1 MPNINNIPTTQY
13 IGPRIIPHF
22 ANPSEW
28 SINRE
33 YDALSIVT
41 QGGNTYWAKTN
52 VPAGIQISN
61 TTYWYLSAYP
71 DAQIQQYRAEVQA
84 YAQEVEG
91 YSGRISDLEDD
102 VEDNTRDIGN
112 QRTAINALNTQVAAL
127 QARKKMLVIGDSLSG
142 STYVAAN
149 ARWCAKLAG
158 YLNADLYVFSANG
171 AGYADPGSGGK
182 TFQTLI
188 GDAHASTSFN
198 DADIDYVFIFGGTND
213 INETSM
219 AAACTTA
226 FDVTLNL
233 ARQYFANAELYICS
247 PTSRYD
253 HLKLVESTRQGEI
266 YQLKQWRSRPT
277 IRTDNA
283 IVLPLT
289 FVTGFNTGYYIGGED
304 HIHLNEAGHS
314 KVANAI
320 YSMMHG
326 GVLNSYFNCNI
337 LNASDTVVGLLRLN
351 VTKFTMQLF
360 GYTTN
365 AAGSESYIHDEF
377 LITRDAGFNNLF
389 NGIVLVRQDS
399 IGFLGAYDNANNG
412 LHMINYGAFNA
423 FVSYV

>member
-112 QRTAINALNTQVAAL
+112 QQTAINTLNNQVAAL

-142 STYVAAN
+142 STYVQAN
-149 ARWCAKLAG
+149 DRWCVKLAN

-171 AGYADPGSGGK
+171 AGFADPGSGSK
-182 TFQTLI
+182 TFQTLV

-213 INETSM
+213 INEASM
-219 AAACTTA
+219 TAACTTA
-226 FDVTLNL
+226 FDATLRL
-233 ARQYFANAELYICS
+233 ARQYFTNAELYICS
-247 PTSRYD
+247 TTSRYD

-266 YQLKQWRSRPT
+266 YQLKQWRSRYT
-277 IRTDNA
+277 VRENNA
-283 IVLPLT
+283 VILPLT
-289 FVTGFNTGYYIGGED
+289 FVTAFNASYYIGGDD
-304 HIHLNEAGHS
+304 HIHLNAAGHLR
-314 KVANAI
+314 VANAI

-326 GVLNSYFNCNI
+326 GIVTSYFSGSI
-337 LNASDTVVGLLRLN
+337 KDASDATVGVLRVN
-351 VTKFTMQLF
+351 ATEFGMQFF

-365 AAGSESYIHDEF
+365 AAGSEAYIHDDY
-377 LITRDAGFNNLF
+377 LITSDAGLNNMF
-389 NGIVLVRQDS
+389 NGIVLVHQ
-399 IGFLGAYDNANNG
+399 GAAGYMGGYVDANNG
-412 LHMINYGAFNA
+412 LHTIDYGAFNA
-423 FVSYV
+423 FISYV